1 MSNWLPASM
10 ALMLSGAS
18 GVHAQATSDDQLAQ
32 TFQAQHE
39 AIRAAQDEY
48 LYGSPRGGPD
58 NGLDRGIEVVAIESL
73 DGRPTAPLDEGE
85 AVAQGPDAERPAEEA
100 EAAQPAI
107 GDVVYVIPPESA
119 LQINVHVEFPF
130 DSAALT
136 EDQIPKLQQLCRVMG
151 REEFNGS
158 RSRIIGHTD
167 AKGEDAYNDR
177 LSLLRAQEVVRYFVN
192 TCGLDTALF
201 EAMGLGEHQ
210 LLDPADPEAA
220 ANRRVEF
227 QLEALS

>member
-1 MSNWLPASM
+1 M
-10 ALMLSGAS
+10 
-18 GVHAQATSDDQLAQ
+18 
-32 TFQAQHE
+32 
-39 AIRAAQDEY
+39 
-48 LYGSPRGGPD
+48 
-58 NGLDRGIEVVAIESL
+58 
-73 DGRPTAPLDEGE
+73 PT
-85 AVAQGPDAERPAEEA
+85 EEA
-100 EAAQPAI
+100 EAAQPTT
-107 GDVVYVIPPESA
+107 GNVVYVIPPESG

-136 EDQIPKLQQLCRVMG
+136 GDQIPKLQQLCRVMG
-151 REEFNGS
+151 REEFDSS
-158 RSRIIGHTD
+158 RFRIIGHTD

-192 TCGLDTALF
+192 DCGLDAALF